1 MPDLTPRQLRASLE
15 ERWLRLL
22 EAIKRGN
29 ADFAYVLATTQAH
42 VGFMLL
48 KILHKQEGE

>member
-1 MPDLTPRQLRASLE
+1 MPDPTPRELRASLE

-22 EAIKRGN
+22 EAINRGN

-42 VGFMLL
+42 LGFMLL
-48 KILHKQEGE
+48 KILHKQEDE